1 MNIYRVP
8 FDFNHEEKI
17 FGGYLSLRQMTYLIL
32 TVASGSI
39 FFIPTFITIKFLI
52 FLLIATILLAFAFLK
67 IGPFYSDK
75 FLVSIIKY
83 IFRKKV
89 YIYEGEE

>member
-17 FGGYLSLRQMTYLIL
+17 FGGYLSLRQMTYLI
-32 TVASGSI
+32 
-39 FFIPTFITIKFLI
+39 ITIKFLI

-89 YIYEGEE
+89 YIYEGEEWVKW